1 MAYNKQSYLRVRE
14 MYRTKYLLAEEE
26 AARRTEELHRKS
38 PELRALDRTLSMTS
52 IKIAMAAL
60 GTGEEYKEKLAAVEK
75 ENMEL
80 QARRA
85 AILTELGYPA
95 DYTKPPYECH
105 KCNDSG
111 FVGAKMCEC
120 MRRDLILAAYES
132 SGIGSLLRTQG
143 FDTFKLEYYPAGEE
157 RDRMARNLAL
167 LRDYAENFSTK
178 SDSLIL
184 CGATGLG
191 KTHLSTSVAR
201 RVIERGFDVYYTT
214 ALQMF
219 GDFEHARFGTEM
231 GMESVVSLDRYTSCE
246 LLILDDLGTEVSNQ
260 FTNSCLYLVINER
273 INKGLP
279 TIISTNLSGK
289 EIKAR
294 YTDRIAS
301 RILGDFKPFLFT
313 GTDIRRLKLNEKA

>member
-1 MAYNKQSYLRVRE
+1 MAYNKKNYQRVRE
-14 MYRTKYLLAEEE
+14 IYRTKYLFAEEE

-38 PELRALDRTLSMTS
+38 PELKALDRTLSLTGV
-52 IKIAMAAL
+52 KIAMAAL
-60 GTGEEYKEKLAAVEK
+60 GTGEEYKEKLAAVQK
-75 ENMEL
+75 ENEAL

-85 AILTELGYPA
+85 AILLQLGYPA
-95 DYTKPPYECH
+95 DYTAPPYECH

-120 MRRDLILAAYES
+120 MRRDLILAAFES
-132 SGIGSLLRTQG
+132 SGIGRLLRIQS
-143 FDTFKLEYYPAGEE
+143 FNTFKLEYYPMGQMREN
-157 RDRMARNLAL
+157 MGL
-167 LRDYAENFSTK
+167 LLSKMRRYAEDFSLG
-178 SDSLIL
+178 SSNLL
-184 CGATGLG
+184 FFGPTGLG
-191 KTHLSTSVAR
+191 KTHLSTAVAR

-231 GMESVVSLDRYTSCE
+231 GMESVVSLDRYTNCE

-279 TIISTNLSGK
+279 TIINTNLRPI
-289 EIKAR
+289 EIKER
-294 YTDRIAS
+294 YTERISS
-301 RILGDFKPFLFT
+301 RILGEFKQILFE

>member
-1 MAYNKQSYLRVRE
+1 MAYNKQNYLRVRE
-14 MYRTKYLLAEEE
+14 TYRTKYQLAEEE
-26 AARRTEELHRKS
+26 AARRTAELHEKS
-38 PELRALDRTLSMTS
+38 PALRALDRELSKTGV
-52 IKIAMAAL
+52 KIAMAAL

-75 ENMEL
+75 ENMAL

-85 AILTELGYPA
+85 AILMELGYPA

-111 FVGAKMCEC
+111 FVGTKMCEC
-120 MRRDLILAAYES
+120 MRRDLVMAAFES
-132 SGIGSLLRTQG
+132 SGIGALLRTQG
-143 FDTFKLEYYPAGEE
+143 FDTFKLEYYPAGE
-157 RDRMARNLAL
+157 DRELMGRNLAL
-167 LRDYAENFSTK
+167 LREYAEKFSTQ
-178 SDSLIL
+178 SDSLIF
-184 CGATGLG
+184 CGPTGLG
-191 KTHLSTSVAR
+191 KTHLSTALAR

-219 GDFEHARFGTEM
+219 ADFEHARFGTEL
-231 GMESVVSLDRYTSCE
+231 GVESVVSLDRYTSCE

-260 FTNSCLYLVINER
+260 FTNSCLYMVLNER

-279 TIISTNLSGK
+279 TVISTNLTGK

-301 RILGDFKPFLFT
+301 RILGDFRPLLFA
-313 GTDIRRLKLNEKA
+313 GTDIRRLKLTEKA

>member
-1 MAYNKQSYLRVRE
+1 MAYNKQNYQRVRE
-14 MYRTKYLLAEEE
+14 IYRTKYLLAEEE

-38 PELRALDRTLSMTS
+38 DDLRAIDRALSKTGV
-52 IKIAMAAL
+52 KIAMAAL
-60 GTGEEYKEKLAAVEK
+60 GTGEEYKEKLAEVEQ
-75 ENMEL
+75 ENKAL

-85 AILTELGYPA
+85 AILLELGYPA

-111 FVGAKMCEC
+111 FVGTKMCEC
-120 MRRDLILAAYES
+120 MRRDLVLAAFES
-132 SGIGSLLRTQG
+132 SGIGALLRTQG
-143 FDTFKLEYYPAGEE
+143 FDSFKLDYYPAGEARE
-157 RDRMARNLAL
+157 LMGRNLAL
-167 LRDYAENFSTK
+167 LREYADKFSVQ
-178 SDSLIL
+178 SDSLIF

-191 KTHLSTSVAR
+191 KTHLSTAVAR

-219 GDFEHARFGTEM
+219 GDFEHARFGTNM
-231 GMESVVSLDRYTSCE
+231 GMESVVSLDRYTNCE

-260 FTNSCLYLVINER
+260 FTNSCLYMVLNER

-279 TIISTNLSGK
+279 TIISTNLTGK
-289 EIKAR
+289 EIKQR

-301 RILGDFKPFLFT
+301 RILGDFKPLLFA
-313 GTDIRRLKLNEKA
+313 GIDIRRLKLSEKA

>member
-1 MAYNKQSYLRVRE
+1 MAYNKQNYQRVRE
-14 MYRTKYLLAEEE
+14 VYRTKYLLAEEE

-38 PELRALDRTLSMTS
+38 PDLRAIDRALSKTGV
-52 IKIAMAAL
+52 KIAMAAL
-60 GTGEEYKEKLAAVEK
+60 GTGEEYKEKLAEVEQ
-75 ENMEL
+75 ENKAL

-85 AILTELGYPA
+85 AILLELGYPA

-111 FVGAKMCEC
+111 FVGTKMCEC
-120 MRRDLILAAYES
+120 MRRDLVLAAFES
-132 SGIGSLLRTQG
+132 SGIGALLRTQG
-143 FDTFKLEYYPAGEE
+143 FDTFKTEYYPAGEARE
-157 RDRMARNLAL
+157 LMGRNLAL
-167 LRDYAENFSTK
+167 LREYAEKFSVQ
-178 SDSLIL
+178 SDSLIF

-191 KTHLSTSVAR
+191 KTHLSTAVAR

-219 GDFEHARFGTEM
+219 GDFEHARFGTDI
-231 GMESVVSLDRYTSCE
+231 GMESVVSLDRYTNCE

-260 FTNSCLYLVINER
+260 FTNSCLYMVLNER

-289 EIKAR
+289 EIKQR

-301 RILGDFKPFLFT
+301 RILGDFKPLLFA
-313 GTDIRRLKLNEKA
+313 GTDIRRLKLSEKA

>member
-1 MAYNKQSYLRVRE
+1 MAYNKQNYLRVRE
-14 MYRTKYLLAEEE
+14 IYRTKYQLAEEE
-26 AARRTEELHRKS
+26 AARRTAELHQRS
-38 PELRALDRTLSMTS
+38 PALRALDRELSKTGV
-52 IKIAMAAL
+52 KIAMAAL

-85 AILTELGYPA
+85 AILAELGYPA

-111 FVGAKMCEC
+111 FVGTKMCEC
-120 MRRDLILAAYES
+120 MRRDLVLAAFES
-132 SGIGSLLRTQG
+132 SGIGALLRTQS
-143 FDTFKLEYYPAGEE
+143 FDSFKLDYYAAGEE
-157 RDRMARNLAL
+157 RDLMGRNLAL
-167 LRDYAENFSTK
+167 LREYAENFSTQ
-178 SDSLIL
+178 SDSLIF

-191 KTHLSTSVAR
+191 KTHLSTALAR

-219 GDFEHARFGTEM
+219 GDFEHARFGTDM
-231 GMESVVSLDRYTSCE
+231 GMESVVSLDRYTNCE

-260 FTNSCLYLVINER
+260 FTNSCLYMVLNER

-279 TIISTNLSGK
+279 TVISTNLTGK
-289 EIKAR
+289 EIKQR

-301 RILGDFKPFLFT
+301 RILGDFKPLLFV
-313 GTDIRRLKLNEKA
+313 GTDIRRLKLNQKV

>member
-1 MAYNKQSYLRVRE
+1 MAYNKQNYLRVRE
-14 MYRTKYLLAEEE
+14 VYRTKYQLAEEE
-26 AARRTEELHRKS
+26 AARRTEELHAKS
-38 PELRALDRTLSMTS
+38 PALRALDRELSKTGV
-52 IKIAMAAL
+52 KIAMAAL
-60 GTGEEYKEKLAAVEK
+60 GTGEEYKQKLAVVEK

-85 AILTELGYPA
+85 AILAELGYPA

-111 FVGAKMCEC
+111 FVGTKMCEC
-120 MRRDLILAAYES
+120 MRRDLVLAAFES
-132 SGIGSLLRTQG
+132 SGIGALLRTQS
-143 FDTFKLEYYPAGEE
+143 FESFKLDYYPAGEARE
-157 RDRMARNLAL
+157 LMGRNLAL
-167 LRDYAENFSTK
+167 LRDYAEQFSAA
-178 SDSLIL
+178 SESLIF

-191 KTHLSTSVAR
+191 KTHLSTALAR

-219 GDFEHARFGTEM
+219 ADFEHARFGTDM

-260 FTNSCLYLVINER
+260 FTNSCLYMVLNER

-279 TIISTNLSGK
+279 TVISTNLTGK
-289 EIKAR
+289 EIKQR

-301 RILGDFKPFLFT
+301 RILGDFKPLLFT
-313 GTDIRRLKLNEKA
+313 GTDIRRLKLNEKV

>member
-1 MAYNKQSYLRVRE
+1 MAYNKQNYLRVRE
-14 MYRTKYLLAEEE
+14 IYRTKYLLAEEE

-38 PELRALDRTLSMTS
+38 PELRALDRTLSMTGV
-52 IKIAMAAL
+52 KIAMAAL
-60 GTGEEYKEKLAAVEK
+60 GTGEEYKEKLAEVER
-75 ENMEL
+75 ENKEL

-85 AILTELGYPA
+85 AILLELGYPA

-111 FVGAKMCEC
+111 FVGTKMCEC

-132 SGIGSLLRTQG
+132 SGIGALLRKQG
-143 FDTFKLEYYPAGEE
+143 FDNFKLDYYLAGEE
-157 RDRMARNLAL
+157 RDRMVRNLTL
-167 LRDYAENFSTK
+167 LREYAENFTTQ
-178 SDSLIL
+178 SDSLIF
-184 CGATGLG
+184 CGQTGLG
-191 KTHLSTSVAR
+191 KTHLSTAVAR

-260 FTNSCLYLVINER
+260 FTNSCLYMVLNER

-279 TIISTNLSGK
+279 TIVSTNLSGK
-289 EIKAR
+289 EIKQR

-301 RILGDFKPFLFT
+301 RILGDFKPFLFM

>member
-1 MAYNKQSYLRVRE
+1 MAYNKQNYLRVRE
-14 MYRTKYLLAEEE
+14 VYRTKYQFAEEE
-26 AARRTEELHRKS
+26 AARRTAELHQKS
-38 PELRALDRTLSMTS
+38 PALRALDRELSKTG

-75 ENMEL
+75 ENLEL

-85 AILTELGYPA
+85 AILAELGYPA

-111 FVGAKMCEC
+111 FVGTKMCEC
-120 MRRDLILAAYES
+120 MRRDLVLAAFES
-132 SGIGSLLRTQG
+132 SGIGALLRTQS
-143 FDTFKLEYYPAGEE
+143 FDSFQLEYYPAGEE
-157 RDRMARNLAL
+157 RELMGRNLAL
-167 LRDYAENFSTK
+167 LRDYAESFNTQ
-178 SDSLIL
+178 SDSLIF

-191 KTHLSTSVAR
+191 KTHLSTALAR

-219 GDFEHARFGTEM
+219 GDFEHARFGTDM
-231 GMESVVSLDRYTSCE
+231 GMESVVSLDRYTNCE

-260 FTNSCLYLVINER
+260 FTNSCLYMVLNER

-279 TIISTNLSGK
+279 TVISTNLTGK
-289 EIKAR
+289 EIKQR

-301 RILGDFKPFLFT
+301 RILGDFKPLLFV
-313 GTDIRRLKLNEKA
+313 GTDIRRLKLNQKV

>member
-1 MAYNKQSYLRVRE
+1 MAYNKQNYLRVRE
-14 MYRTKYLLAEEE
+14 VYRTKYQLAEEQ
-26 AARRTEELHRKS
+26 AARRTAELHEKS
-38 PELRALDRTLSMTS
+38 PALRALDRELSKTGV
-52 IKIAMAAL
+52 KIAMAAL
-60 GTGEEYKEKLAAVEK
+60 GTGEEYREKLAAVEK

-85 AILTELGYPA
+85 AILAELGYPA

-111 FVGAKMCEC
+111 FVGTKMCEC
-120 MRRDLILAAYES
+120 MRRDLVMAAFES
-132 SGIGSLLRTQG
+132 SGIGALLRTQG
-143 FDTFKLEYYPAGEE
+143 FDTFKLEYYPAGETRE
-157 RDRMARNLAL
+157 LMGRNLAL
-167 LRDYAENFSTK
+167 LCEYAESFSVQ
-178 SDSLIL
+178 SDSLIF
-184 CGATGLG
+184 CGPTGLG
-191 KTHLSTSVAR
+191 KTHLSTALAR

-219 GDFEHARFGTEM
+219 ADFEHARFGTEL

-260 FTNSCLYLVINER
+260 FTNSCLYMVLNER

-279 TIISTNLSGK
+279 TVISTNLTGK

-301 RILGDFKPFLFT
+301 RILGDFRPLLFA
-313 GTDIRRLKLNEKA
+313 GTDIRRLKLTEKA

>member
-1 MAYNKQSYLRVRE
+1 MAYNKQNYQRVRE
-14 MYRTKYLLAEEE
+14 IYQTKYLLAEEE

-38 PELRALDRTLSMTS
+38 PDLRAIDRALSGTG

-60 GTGEEYKEKLAAVEK
+60 GTGDEYKEKLAEVEK
-75 ENMEL
+75 ENKAL

-85 AILTELGYPA
+85 AILLELGYPA

-105 KCNDSG
+105 KCNDTG
-111 FVGAKMCEC
+111 FVGTKMCEC
-120 MRRDLILAAYES
+120 MRRDLVLAAFES

-143 FDTFKLEYYPAGEE
+143 FDTFKTDYYPVGEE
-157 RDRMARNLAL
+157 RDLMERNLAR
-167 LRDYAENFSTK
+167 LRKYAEEFSAQ
-178 SDSLIL
+178 SESLIF
-184 CGATGLG
+184 CGQTGLG
-191 KTHLSTSVAR
+191 KTHLSTAVAR

-219 GDFEHARFGTEM
+219 GDFEHARFGTEI
-231 GMESVVSLDRYTSCE
+231 GMESVVSLDRYTNCE

-260 FTNSCLYLVINER
+260 FTNSCLYMVLNER
-273 INKGLP
+273 INKSLP

-301 RILGDFKPFLFT
+301 RILGDFQPILFV
-313 GTDIRRLKLNEKA
+313 GTDIRRLKLNKNA

>member
-1 MAYNKQSYLRVRE
+1 MAYNKQNYQRVRE
-14 MYRTKYLLAEEE
+14 IYQTKYLLAEEE

-38 PELRALDRTLSMTS
+38 PELKALDRTLSLTGV
-52 IKIAMAAL
+52 KIAMAAL
-60 GTGEEYKEKLAAVEK
+60 GTGEEYKAKLAEVEK
-75 ENMEL
+75 ENKAL

-85 AILTELGYPA
+85 AILLELGYPA

-105 KCNDSG
+105 KCNDTG

-120 MRRDLILAAYES
+120 MRRDLVLAAFES

-143 FDTFKLEYYPAGEE
+143 FDSFKLEYYPAGEQ
-157 RDRMARNLAL
+157 RDLMARNLSL
-167 LRDYAENFSTK
+167 LREYAENFSAQ
-178 SDSLIL
+178 SDSLIF

-191 KTHLSTSVAR
+191 KTHLSTALAR

-231 GMESVVSLDRYTSCE
+231 GMESVVSLDRYTNCE

-260 FTNSCLYLVINER
+260 FTNSCLYMVLNNRINLGRATVIN
-273 INKGLP
+273 N
-279 TIISTNLSGK
+279 NLSGRELK
-289 EIKAR
+289 DR
-294 YTDRIAS
+294 YADRIAS
-301 RILGDFKPFLFT
+301 RILGDFKPLVFA
-313 GTDIRRLKLNEKA
+313 GTDIRRQKLSRK

>member
-1 MAYNKQSYLRVRE
+1 MAYNKQNYQRVRE
-14 MYRTKYLLAEEE
+14 IYQTKYLLAEEE

-38 PELRALDRTLSMTS
+38 SELRALDRTLSMTG

-60 GTGEEYKEKLAAVEK
+60 GTGEEYKEKLAEVEK
-75 ENMEL
+75 ENKEL

-85 AILTELGYPA
+85 ALLLELGYPA

-120 MRRDLILAAYES
+120 MRRDLILAAFES
-132 SGIGSLLRTQG
+132 SGIGTLLRTQG
-143 FDTFKLEYYPAGEE
+143 FDTFKLDYYPAGEE
-157 RDRMARNLAL
+157 RDRMARNLEL
-167 LRDYAENFSTK
+167 LREYAERFTAK
-178 SDSLIL
+178 SDSLIF
-184 CGATGLG
+184 CGQTGLG
-191 KTHLSTSVAR
+191 KTHLSTAVAR

-219 GDFEHARFGTEM
+219 GDFEHARFGTEI
-231 GMESVVSLDRYTSCE
+231 GMESVVSLDRYTNCE

-260 FTNSCLYLVINER
+260 FTNSCLYMVLNER

-279 TIISTNLSGK
+279 TIISTNLTGK

-301 RILGDFKPFLFT
+301 RILGDFKPFLFV

>member
-1 MAYNKQSYLRVRE
+1 MAYNKQNYLRVRE
-14 MYRTKYLLAEEE
+14 IYRTKYQLAEEE
-26 AARRTEELHRKS
+26 AARRIDELHQKS
-38 PELRALDRTLSMTS
+38 PALRALDRELSKTGV
-52 IKIAMAAL
+52 KIAMAAL

-80 QARRA
+80 QSRRA
-85 AILTELGYPA
+85 AILAELGYPA

-111 FVGAKMCEC
+111 FVGTKMCEC
-120 MRRDLILAAYES
+120 MRRDLVLAAFES
-132 SGIGSLLRTQG
+132 SGIGALLRTQS
-143 FDTFKLEYYPAGEE
+143 FDSFQLDYYAAGEE
-157 RDRMARNLAL
+157 RDLMGRNLAL
-167 LRDYAENFSTK
+167 LREYAEKFSTK
-178 SDSLIL
+178 SDSLIF
-184 CGATGLG
+184 CGQTGLG
-191 KTHLSTSVAR
+191 KTHLSTALAR

-219 GDFEHARFGTEM
+219 ADFEHARFGTDM

-260 FTNSCLYLVINER
+260 FTNSCLYMVLNER

-279 TIISTNLSGK
+279 TVISTNLTGK
-289 EIKAR
+289 EIKQR

-301 RILGDFKPFLFT
+301 RILGDFKPLLFV
-313 GTDIRRLKLNEKA
+313 GTDIRRLKLNQKV

>member
-1 MAYNKQSYLRVRE
+1 MAYNKQNYQRVRE
-14 MYRTKYLLAEEE
+14 IYQTKYLLAEEE

-38 PELRALDRTLSMTS
+38 PELKALDRTLSLTGV
-52 IKIAMAAL
+52 KIAMAAL
-60 GTGEEYKEKLAAVEK
+60 GTGEEYKAKLAEVEK
-75 ENMEL
+75 ENKAL

-85 AILTELGYPA
+85 AILLELGYPA

-105 KCNDSG
+105 KCNDTG

-120 MRRDLILAAYES
+120 MRRDLVLAAFES

-143 FDTFKLEYYPAGEE
+143 FDSFKLEYYPAGEQ
-157 RDRMARNLAL
+157 RDLMARNLSL
-167 LRDYAENFSTK
+167 LREYAENFSAQ
-178 SDSLIL
+178 SDSLIF

-191 KTHLSTSVAR
+191 KTHLSTALAR

-231 GMESVVSLDRYTSCE
+231 GMESVVSLDRYTNCE

-260 FTNSCLYLVINER
+260 FTNSCLYMVLNER

-279 TIISTNLSGK
+279 TVISTNLSGK
-289 EIKAR
+289 EIKTR
-294 YTDRIAS
+294 YNDRIAS
-301 RILGDFKPFLFT
+301 RILGDFKPFLFV
-313 GTDIRRLKLNEKA
+313 GTDIRRLKLSEKA